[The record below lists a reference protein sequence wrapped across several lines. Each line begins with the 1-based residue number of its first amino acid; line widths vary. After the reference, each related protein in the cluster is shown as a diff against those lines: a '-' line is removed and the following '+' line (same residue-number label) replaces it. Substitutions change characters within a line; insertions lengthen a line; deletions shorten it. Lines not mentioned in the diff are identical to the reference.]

1 MEQLKS
7 KKVLRK
13 KKTMKKKA
21 LDEDVER
28 LKMEREEED
37 KEKMLLINSIVTKC
51 NLSEE
56 KVMIFK
62 LTKTKFHITTIS
74 SRNKNAILFDRS
86 WIYMTSSTFI
96 FLTEKSLWKSSWR

>member
-1 MEQLKS
+1 MEQPKQ

-13 KKTMKKKA
+13 KNKTKKKV

-28 LKMEREEED
+28 LKMEKEEED

-56 KVMIFK
+56 KVMIF
-62 LTKTKFHITTIS
+62 
-74 SRNKNAILFDRS
+74 N
-86 WIYMTSSTFI
+86 
-96 FLTEKSLWKSSWR
+96 

>member
-1 MEQLKS
+1 MEKNVATVNLSPHCPCSLLHSRRMEQPKS

-13 KKTMKKKA
+13 KKKTKKV

-28 LKMEREEED
+28 LKMEKEEED

-56 KVMIFK
+56 KVMI
-62 LTKTKFHITTIS
+62 L
-74 SRNKNAILFDRS
+74 N
-86 WIYMTSSTFI
+86 
-96 FLTEKSLWKSSWR
+96 

>member
-56 KVMIFK
+56 KVMIF
-62 LTKTKFHITTIS
+62 
-74 SRNKNAILFDRS
+74 N
-86 WIYMTSSTFI
+86 
-96 FLTEKSLWKSSWR
+96 

>member
-1 MEQLKS
+1 MEQPKQ

-13 KKTMKKKA
+13 KKKTKKV

-28 LKMEREEED
+28 LKMEKEEED

-62 LTKTKFHITTIS
+62 QTKNKFNIAI
-74 SRNKNAILFDRS
+74 NK
-86 WIYMTSSTFI
+86 
-96 FLTEKSLWKSSWR
+96 

>member
-1 MEQLKS
+1 MEQPKS

-13 KKTMKKKA
+13 KKKTKKV

-28 LKMEREEED
+28 LKMEKEEED

-62 LTKTKFHITTIS
+62 LTKNKFNIAT
-74 SRNKNAILFDRS
+74 NK
-86 WIYMTSSTFI
+86 
-96 FLTEKSLWKSSWR
+96 

>member
-1 MEQLKS
+1 MEQPKQ

-21 LDEDVER
+21 LDEDVDR
-28 LKMEREEED
+28 LKMEKEEED

-56 KVMIFK
+56 KVMI
-62 LTKTKFHITTIS
+62 L
-74 SRNKNAILFDRS
+74 N
-86 WIYMTSSTFI
+86 
-96 FLTEKSLWKSSWR
+96 

>member
-1 MEQLKS
+1 MEQPKS

-13 KKTMKKKA
+13 KKKTKKV

-28 LKMEREEED
+28 LKMEKEEED

-56 KVMIFK
+56 KVMIF
-62 LTKTKFHITTIS
+62 
-74 SRNKNAILFDRS
+74 N
-86 WIYMTSSTFI
+86 
-96 FLTEKSLWKSSWR
+96 

>member
-1 MEQLKS
+1 MEQPKQ

-13 KKTMKKKA
+13 KTKTKKKV

-28 LKMEREEED
+28 LKMEKEEDD
-37 KEKMLLINSIVTKC
+37 KEKMLLVNSIVTKC

-62 LTKTKFHITTIS
+62 LTKTKFHITIC
-74 SRNKNAILFDRS
+74 SRNKNVILSHRS

-96 FLTEKSLWKSSWR
+96 FLMEKSLWKSSWR

>member
-28 LKMEREEED
+28 LKMEKEEED

-56 KVMIFK
+56 KVMIF
-62 LTKTKFHITTIS
+62 
-74 SRNKNAILFDRS
+74 N
-86 WIYMTSSTFI
+86 
-96 FLTEKSLWKSSWR
+96 

>member
-1 MEQLKS
+1 MEQPKQ

-13 KKTMKKKA
+13 KTKTKKKV

-28 LKMEREEED
+28 LKMEKEEED

-56 KVMIFK
+56 KVMIF
-62 LTKTKFHITTIS
+62 
-74 SRNKNAILFDRS
+74 N
-86 WIYMTSSTFI
+86 
-96 FLTEKSLWKSSWR
+96 

>member
-1 MEQLKS
+1 MEQPKS

-13 KKTMKKKA
+13 KKTMKKKV

-28 LKMEREEED
+28 LKMEKEEED

-56 KVMIFK
+56 KVMIF
-62 LTKTKFHITTIS
+62 
-74 SRNKNAILFDRS
+74 N
-86 WIYMTSSTFI
+86 
-96 FLTEKSLWKSSWR
+96 

>member
-13 KKTMKKKA
+13 KKKTKKKV

-28 LKMEREEED
+28 LKLEREEED

-56 KVMIFK
+56 KVMIFNLPK
-62 LTKTKFHITTIS
+62 LNFT
-74 SRNKNAILFDRS
+74 
-86 WIYMTSSTFI
+86 
-96 FLTEKSLWKSSWR
+96 

>member
-1 MEQLKS
+1 MEQPKS

-13 KKTMKKKA
+13 KKKTKKV
-21 LDEDVER
+21 LDEDVEK
-28 LKMEREEED
+28 LKMEKEEED

-62 LTKTKFHITTIS
+62 LTKNKFNIAI
-74 SRNKNAILFDRS
+74 NK
-86 WIYMTSSTFI
+86 
-96 FLTEKSLWKSSWR
+96 

>member
-1 MEQLKS
+1 MEQPKS

-13 KKTMKKKA
+13 KKKTKKV

-28 LKMEREEED
+28 LKMEKEEED

-62 LTKTKFHITTIS
+62 HTKNKFNIAS
-74 SRNKNAILFDRS
+74 NK
-86 WIYMTSSTFI
+86 
-96 FLTEKSLWKSSWR
+96 